1 MHCVAQLDAHG
12 GALNVAFATV
22 EIPLLRQFHD
32 GTINMNARE
41 QINLSLFNTSANEK
55 AGQSGRKS
63 VKSGSSY
70 FYHRQGTQLV
80 L

>member
-12 GALNVAFATV
+12 GALNVAFAIV
-22 EIPLLRQFHD
+22 KIPLLRQFHD
-32 GTINMNARE
+32 GTMNARE
-41 QINLSLFNTSANEK
+41 QIKLSLFNTSANEK

-63 VKSGSSY
+63 VKSGSSDF